1 MNRSDGA
8 LVRVNTPIAHGET
21 QEQAQQRLMSLLDH
35 SSRCLINTFR
45 ANGNTRL
52 KV

>member
-21 QEQAQQRLMSLLDH
+21 QEQAQQRLMSLLDPLLPLLDQYIP
-35 SSRCLINTFR
+35 R
-45 ANGNTRL
+45 
-52 KV
+52 